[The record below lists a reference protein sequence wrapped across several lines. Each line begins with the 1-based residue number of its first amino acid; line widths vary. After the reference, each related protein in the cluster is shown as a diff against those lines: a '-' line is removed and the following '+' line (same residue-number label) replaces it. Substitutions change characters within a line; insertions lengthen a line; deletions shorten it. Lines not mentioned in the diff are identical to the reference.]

1 MKEKKQIMTGIVTV
15 KNKHLLY
22 FLLVIYL
29 FGGTSG
35 NLYAQCQAK
44 NEHLIREKS

>member
-29 FGGTSG
+29 FGGTSAIYML
-35 NLYAQCQAK
+35 NVKQK
-44 NEHLIREKS
+44 MKHLIREKS